1 MYSVKQ
7 IFNLFP
13 IQGKSASRATYGLQF
28 RVGAHSSGQV
38 QETDWYSHEPWLRV
52 GQAGFGAKESGVD

>member
-28 RVGAHSSGQV
+28 RAGAHGSGQV

-52 GQAGFGAKESGVD
+52 GQADFGAKESGVD